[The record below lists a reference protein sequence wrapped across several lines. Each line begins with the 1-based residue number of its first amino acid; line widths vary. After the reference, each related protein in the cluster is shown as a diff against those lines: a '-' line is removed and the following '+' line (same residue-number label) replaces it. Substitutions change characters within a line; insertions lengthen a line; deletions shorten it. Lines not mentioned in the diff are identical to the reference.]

1 MSARREPDRLGARD
15 GADDAS
21 TGHPPG
27 AAFARGTAV
36 AAGGRAL
43 LLTGPSGAGKS
54 SLALD
59 MIARGALLVADDGVW
74 VEPGPDGPWAVAPA
88 TAGGRIEARGLGLL
102 RAPATPRARLV
113 GVVDLAQEERERLPA
128 ERRVTLGGASLR
140 LFHGVGN
147 PSFAAA
153 LLVYLLCN
161 AE

>member
-1 MSARREPDRLGARD
+1 MTGGAGRQAD
-15 GADDAS
+15 GR
-21 TGHPPG
+21 PPG

-36 AAGGRAL
+36 AVGGRAL

-54 SLALD
+54 SLALE
-59 MIARGALLVADDGVW
+59 MIARGARLVADDGVW

-88 TAGGRIEARGLGLL
+88 TADGRIEARGLGIL

-113 GVVDLAQEERERLPA
+113 AVVDLAQEERERLPP

-140 LFHGVGN
+140 LLHGVRN
-147 PSFAAA
+147 PTFAAA
-153 LLVYLLCN
+153 LLVYLLCD

>member
-1 MSARREPDRLGARD
+1 MSRPPDD
-15 GADDAS
+15 
-21 TGHPPG
+21 PP
-27 AAFARGTAV
+27 AQPEAAVAFARGTAV
-36 AAGGRAL
+36 AVGGRAL
-43 LLTGPSGAGKS
+43 LLTGPSGSGKS

-74 VEPGPDGPWAVAPA
+74 IEPGLEGPWVVAPA
-88 TAGGRIEARGLGLL
+88 TADGRIEARRLGIL

-113 GVVDLAQEERERLPA
+113 GVVDLSREERERLPP
-128 ERRVTLGGASLR
+128 ERRVTLGGVSLR

-153 LLVYLLCN
+153 LLVYLLRD